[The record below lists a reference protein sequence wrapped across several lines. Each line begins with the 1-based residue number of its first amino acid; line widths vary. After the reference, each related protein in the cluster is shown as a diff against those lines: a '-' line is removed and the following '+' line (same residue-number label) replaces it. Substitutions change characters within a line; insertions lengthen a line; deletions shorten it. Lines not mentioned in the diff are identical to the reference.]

1 MIDSQITNA
10 ANLIRVA
17 TVYMETLARFG
28 RIASTGTEADKK
40 LAGSMIFYA
49 WRDVRDAVDICD
61 ADD

>member
-1 MIDSQITNA
+1 MPDNQIANA

-28 RIASTGTEADKK
+28 RVANTGSEADKK
-40 LAGSMIFYA
+40 LASSMIFYA
-49 WRDVRDAVDICD
+49 WRDVRDAVAICD